1 MHIYVS
7 KHIHTHNFMDT
18 PGNMHV
24 GIEANILYVLG
35 TRTLFLDGDFAL
47 PNAHLLA
54 ATGDMRSQL

>member
-1 MHIYVS
+1 
-7 KHIHTHNFMDT
+7 MDT

-47 PNAHLLA
+47 SNAHLLA